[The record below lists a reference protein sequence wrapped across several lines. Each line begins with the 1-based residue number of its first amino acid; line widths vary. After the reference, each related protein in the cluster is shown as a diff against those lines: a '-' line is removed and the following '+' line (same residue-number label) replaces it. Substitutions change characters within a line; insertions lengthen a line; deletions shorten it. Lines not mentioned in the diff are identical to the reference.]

1 MDTNTTPNGAAGT
14 FRRGPLAV
22 LLTGIFL
29 IVLDFFVVNV
39 ALPSVQRDLDADAT
53 ALQWL
58 VAGYALT
65 FGGLLLVASRVAD
78 RWGRRRMFVLGVGL
92 FVLSSAVCGFAPDVD
107 TLLVARLVQ
116 GASAAMVG
124 PTVLSLIGDV
134 YAGPQRLRA
143 LGAYATVMGVAA
155 ASGQLVGGLLIHL
168 DIAGSGWRSIFLV
181 NVPFGLAALAAAPR
195 LLPDTRVAARRPDAL
210 EAVLVVGALTAL
222 VLPLVQGQ
230 SQGWP
235 LWTWVTLGAAA
246 VLGTLAGLRSAAL
259 RRRGIAP
266 LVDVEPMRVRA
277 VGAGQLGQFL
287 LFTGMA
293 AYFLVLALYLQEGR
307 GLGPLASGAV
317 FTAVAA
323 PYMVGT
329 RRAAG
334 VLSRLGARAGISA
347 AALTFGAG
355 HLLLLA
361 AVAAVGSGGSV
372 LWLVPGLAVG
382 GVGMGVTLSGLV
394 GTVMVSVRPEH
405 AGTVSASSSTLQ
417 QVANAIGVALVGIIF
432 FGRLD
437 SGMAGAFEASLVY
450 LVATTVA
457 VAVAAGFLPGRP
469 RPAVEAQPLEVATSS
484 SAAA

>member
-1 MDTNTTPNGAAGT
+1 MFLLGT
-14 FRRGPLAV
+14 
-22 LLTGIFL
+22 
-29 IVLDFFVVNV
+29 
-39 ALPSVQRDLDADAT
+39 
-53 ALQWL
+53 
-58 VAGYALT
+58 
-65 FGGLLLVASRVAD
+65 
-78 RWGRRRMFVLGVGL
+78 GL
-92 FVLSSAVCGFAPDVD
+92 FVLSSALCGFAPDIN
-107 TLLVARLVQ
+107 TLLAARLVQ
-116 GASAAMVG
+116 GAAAAAVA

-134 YAGPQRLRA
+134 YDGPQRVRA

-181 NVPFGLAALAAAPR
+181 NVPIGIAALVAAPR
-195 LLPDTRVAARRPDAL
+195 LLPDTRMAVPLPDAV
-210 EAVLVVGALTAL
+210 ETVLVVGTLTAL

-230 SQGWP
+230 GQGWP
-235 LWTWVTLGAAA
+235 TWTWVMLGAAA
-246 VLGTLAGLRSAAL
+246 VLAGLAGYRGVAL

-266 LVDVEPMRVRA
+266 LVDVTPMRSRP

-293 AYFLVLALYLQEGR
+293 AYFLVLALYLQDGR
-307 GLGPLASGAV
+307 GLGPLASGTV
-317 FTAVAA
+317 FTAVAV

-329 RRAAG
+329 RNAAR
-334 VLSRLGARAGISA
+334 VLGRFGARAGIMV

-355 HLLLLA
+355 HALL
-361 AVAAVGSGGSV
+361 VATVGTIGTGGSV

-394 GTVMVSVRPEH
+394 GTVMTSVQPQQAGVVS
-405 AGTVSASSSTLQ
+405 GTSSTLQ
-417 QVANAIGVALVGIIF
+417 QVANAVGVALVGIIF

-437 SGMAGAFEASLVY
+437 TGIVDAFEASLVY

-457 VAVAAGFLPGRP
+457 VAVAAAFLPGRP
-469 RPAVEAQPLEVATSS
+469 RAVPQELAVATSS

>member
-1 MDTNTTPNGAAGT
+1 MNNESN

-39 ALPSVQRDLDADAT
+39 ALPSVQRDLDADTT

-65 FGGLLLVASRVAD
+65 FGGLLLVSSRIAD
-78 RWGRRRMFVLGVGL
+78 RWGRRRMFVLGTGL
-92 FVLSSAVCGFAPDVD
+92 FVLSSALCGFAPNVD

-116 GASAAMVG
+116 GAAAAMVA

-134 YAGPQRLRA
+134 YDGPQRVRA

-155 ASGQLVGGLLIHL
+155 ASGQLIGGLLIHL

-181 NVPFGLAALAAAPR
+181 NVPIGIAALAAAPR
-195 LLPDTRVAARRPDAL
+195 LLPDTRVATPRPDAL
-210 EAVLVVGALTAL
+210 ETVLVVGTLTAL

-235 LWTWVTLGAAA
+235 AWTWLTLGAAA
-246 VLGTLAGLRSAAL
+246 VLAGLAGYRGISL
-259 RRRGIAP
+259 RRRGVAP
-266 LVDVEPMRVRA
+266 LVDVTPMRSRA

-293 AYFLVLALYLQEGR
+293 AYFLVLALYLQDGR
-307 GLGPLASGAV
+307 GLGPLASGTV
-317 FTAVAA
+317 FTAVAV
-323 PYMVGT
+323 PYMAGT
-329 RRAAG
+329 RSAAF
-334 VLSRLGARAGISA
+334 VLGRFGARTGITL
-347 AALTFGAG
+347 AALSFGAG
-355 HLLLLA
+355 HALLLA
-361 AVAAVGSGGSV
+361 AVAEIGTGGSV
-372 LWLVPGLAVG
+372 LWLVPGLALG
-382 GVGMGVTLSGLV
+382 GLGMGVTLSGLV
-394 GTVMVSVRPEH
+394 GIVMASIQPQH
-405 AGTVSASSSTLQ
+405 AGTVSGTSSTLQ
-417 QVANAIGVALVGIIF
+417 QVANALGVALVGIIF

-437 SGMAGAFEASLVY
+437 HGMVDAFEASLVY

-457 VAVAAGFLPGRP
+457 VAVAAAFLPGRP
-469 RPAVEAQPLEVATSS
+469 RPVAAEAQELAVATSS

>member
-1 MDTNTTPNGAAGT
+1 MDTEPT

-39 ALPSVQRDLDADAT
+39 ALPSIQHDLHADAT
-53 ALQWL
+53 ALEWL
-58 VAGYALT
+58 VAGYGLT
-65 FGGLLLVASRVAD
+65 FGGLLLLASRLAD
-78 RWGRRRMFVLGVGL
+78 RWGRRRMFLLGTGL

-116 GASAAMVG
+116 GAAAAAIG

-134 YAGPQRLRA
+134 YAGPQRVRA

-155 ASGQLVGGLLIHL
+155 ASGQLVGGVLIHL

-181 NVPFGLAALAAAPR
+181 NVPIGIATLVAAPR
-195 LLPDTRVAARRPDAL
+195 LLPDTRVAAPRPDAV
-210 EAVLVVGALTAL
+210 ETVLVVGTLTAL

-235 LWTWVTLGAAA
+235 AWTWVTLGAA
-246 VLGTLAGLRSAAL
+246 VVLAGLAGYRGVAL
-259 RRRGIAP
+259 RRRGTAP
-266 LVDVEPMRVRA
+266 LVDVKPMRSRP

-293 AYFLVLALYLQEGR
+293 AYFLVLALYLQNGR
-307 GLGPLASGAV
+307 GLGALASGAV
-317 FTAVAA
+317 FTVVAV

-329 RRAAG
+329 RNAAR
-334 VLSRLGARAGISA
+334 VLGRLGARSGITA

-355 HLLLLA
+355 HTLLLA
-361 AVAAVGSGGSV
+361 TVAEIGTGGSV

-394 GTVMVSVRPEH
+394 GTVMASVQPQH
-405 AGTVSASSSTLQ
+405 AGTVSGTSSTLQ
-417 QVANAIGVALVGIIF
+417 QVANAVGVALVGIVF

-437 SGMAGAFEASLVY
+437 HGMVGAYEASLVY

-457 VAVAAGFLPGRP
+457 VALAAAFLPGRP
-469 RPAVEAQPLEVATSS
+469 RHQVTAAPTVEEAADLVTS
-484 SAAA
+484 

>member
-1 MDTNTTPNGAAGT
+1 MNAITNTDTT

-39 ALPSVQRDLDADAT
+39 ALPSVQHDLDAGAT
-53 ALQWL
+53 SLQWL

-65 FGGLLLVASRVAD
+65 FGGLLLVSSRVAD
-78 RWGRRRMFVLGVGL
+78 RWGRRRMFVLGTGL
-92 FVLSSAVCGFAPDVD
+92 FVLSSAVCGFAPDIH
-107 TLLVARLVQ
+107 TLLAARLVQ
-116 GASAAMVG
+116 GAAAAAVA

-155 ASGQLVGGLLIHL
+155 ASGQLIGGLLIHL

-181 NVPFGLAALAAAPR
+181 NVPIGIAALVAAPR
-195 LLPDTRVAARRPDAL
+195 LLPDTRVTTPRPDAL
-210 EAVLVVGALTAL
+210 ETVLVVGTLTAL

-235 LWTWVTLGAAA
+235 AWTWTMLGASA
-246 VLGTLAGLRSAAL
+246 VLAGLAGHRGIVL

-266 LVDVEPMRVRA
+266 LVDVAPMRSRP

-307 GLGPLASGAV
+307 GLGPLASGTV
-317 FTAVAA
+317 FTVVAV
-323 PYMVGT
+323 PYMAGT
-329 RRAAG
+329 RSAARVLGRFG
-334 VLSRLGARAGISA
+334 VRTGIA
-347 AALTFGAG
+347 LAALTFGAG
-355 HLLLLA
+355 HALLLA
-361 AVAAVGSGGSV
+361 AVAKIGVGGSV
-372 LWLVPGLAVG
+372 LWLVPGLALG
-382 GVGMGVTLSGLV
+382 GVGMGVTLSALV
-394 GTVMVSVRPEH
+394 GTVMASVRPQD
-405 AGTVSASSSTLQ
+405 AGTVSATSSTLQ
-417 QVANAIGVALVGIIF
+417 QVANALGVALVGIIF

-437 SGMAGAFEASLVY
+437 HGMVDAFEASLVY

-457 VAVAAGFLPGRP
+457 VAVAAAFLPGRP
-469 RPAVEAQPLEVATSS
+469 EPVAVQAQEPAVATSS

>member
-1 MDTNTTPNGAAGT
+1 MNQTDT

-22 LLTGIFL
+22 LLTGTFL

-39 ALPSVQRDLDADAT
+39 ALPSIQHDLDADAT
-53 ALQWL
+53 ALEWL
-58 VAGYALT
+58 VAGYGLT

-78 RWGRRRMFVLGVGL
+78 RWGRRRVFVLGTGL
-92 FVLSSAVCGFAPDVD
+92 FVLSSAACGFAPDVD

-116 GASAAMVG
+116 GAAAAAIG

-134 YAGPQRLRA
+134 YAGPQRVRA

-168 DIAGSGWRSIFLV
+168 DVAGSGWRAIFLV
-181 NVPFGLAALAAAPR
+181 NVPLGLAALVAAPR
-195 LLPDTRVAARRPDAL
+195 LLPDTRVAAARPDAV
-210 EAVLVVGALTAL
+210 ETVLVVGTLTAL

-235 LWTWVTLGAAA
+235 AWTWLTLGAAA
-246 VLGTLAGLRSAAL
+246 ALAVLTGLRSATL
-259 RRRGIAP
+259 RRRGTAP
-266 LVDVEPMRVRA
+266 LVDVEPMRTRA

-293 AYFLVLALYLQEGR
+293 AYFLVLALYLQDGR

-317 FTAVAA
+317 FTAVAV
-323 PYMVGT
+323 PYMLGT
-329 RRAAG
+329 RNAAR
-334 VLSRLGARAGISA
+334 VLGRFGARTAISA

-355 HLLLLA
+355 HVLLLV
-361 AVAAVGSGGSV
+361 AVAEIGVDGSV

-382 GVGMGVTLSGLV
+382 GVGMGVALSGLV
-394 GTVMVSVRPEH
+394 GVVLGSVEPRH
-405 AGTVSASSSTLQ
+405 AGTVSGTSSTLQ
-417 QVANAIGVALVGIIF
+417 QVANALGVALVGIVF

-437 SGMAGAFEASLVY
+437 AGMVDAFEAGLVY
-450 LVATTVA
+450 LTATTVA
-457 VAVAAGFLPGRP
+457 VALAARFLPGRP
-469 RPAVEAQPLEVATSS
+469 RAAAQPSVEAAAVSS